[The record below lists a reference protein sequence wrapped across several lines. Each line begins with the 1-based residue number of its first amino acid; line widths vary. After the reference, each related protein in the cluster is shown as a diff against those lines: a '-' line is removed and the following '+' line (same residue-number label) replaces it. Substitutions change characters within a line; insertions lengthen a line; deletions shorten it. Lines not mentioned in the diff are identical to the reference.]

1 MAFPRSHTRGVE
13 PVSRAMPASQPPL
26 WPLPGLTVTG
36 QQDASVWDPG
46 LPPHRPWEGGSGPGF
61 CSQRR
66 VGDTLEKL
74 HGAGLFIETAA
85 VRDEQTPHLPRV
97 PREASHRL
105 AHGHSL
111 ICDPPWI
118 PCSACTPQVWC
129 VSGVWCVSSSVW
141 CVLCVCVIVCE
152 GELPS
157 VQPPWV
163 WYLVCVWCAV
173 CVCVSVCE
181 GELPSVQPL
190 WVWYLVCVWCVSGV
204 LCVCVS
210 VCEGELPSV
219 VQPLWV
225 WYLVCVWCALCVCE
239 CV

>member
-111 ICDPPWI
+111 ICDSPWI
-118 PCSACTPQVWC
+118 PCSACTPHVWCVWC
-129 VSGVWCVSSSVW
+129 VSGVWCVW
-141 CVLCVCVIVCE
+141 CV
-152 GELPS
+152 S
-157 VQPPWV
+157 
-163 WYLVCVWCAV
+163 AV
-173 CVCVSVCE
+173 CVCPCVRVSS
-181 GELPSVQPL
+181 LPFSL
-190 WVWYLVCVWCVSGV
+190 CGSGIWCVSGI
-204 LCVCVS
+204 VCVG
-210 VCEGELPSV
+210 VC
-219 VQPLWV
+219 
-225 WYLVCVWCALCVCE
+225 LVCAMCV
-239 CV
+239 